1 VSPNAIN
8 TWRDGEVLFGAKSD
22 VPHAH
27 RHAFGRCLRHNK
39 NARRA
44 RPRGC
49 RREISHWWPPGPPFQ
64 CVAHRRLDPYP
75 AAAE

>member
-1 VSPNAIN
+1 
-8 TWRDGEVLFGAKSD
+8 
-22 VPHAH
+22 
-27 RHAFGRCLRHNK
+27 LRHNK

-64 CVAHRRLDPYP
+64 CVAHRRVDPYP